1 MPLKK
6 QARALRGVI
15 DTSVLVA
22 GVAGFKPNVQI
33 TNPSAQLLR
42 AWISD
47 GHFIWLISNEII
59 AEYKAVLARLRVRRE
74 VIGGIINLLREEAEE
89 IKVPTVV
96 EVSPD
101 PGDDPI
107 CACAE
112 FGKADFI
119 VTLNKKDFPQRKL
132 SAKVIT
138 PGESLPTRRTRKR

>member
-1 MPLKK
+1 LPLKK

-33 TNPSAQLLR
+33 TNPSARLLR
-42 AWISD
+42 TWIND
-47 GHFIWLISNEII
+47 GHFTWLISDEII
-59 AEYKAVLARLRVRRE
+59 AEYKAVLTRLRVRRE

-89 IKVPTVV
+89 ISVASVR

-112 FGKADFI
+112 VGQADFI
-119 VTLNKKDFPQRKL
+119 VTLNRKDFPQRKL
-132 SAKVIT
+132 SARVIT
-138 PGESLPTRRTRKR
+138 PGESLSTRRTRKR